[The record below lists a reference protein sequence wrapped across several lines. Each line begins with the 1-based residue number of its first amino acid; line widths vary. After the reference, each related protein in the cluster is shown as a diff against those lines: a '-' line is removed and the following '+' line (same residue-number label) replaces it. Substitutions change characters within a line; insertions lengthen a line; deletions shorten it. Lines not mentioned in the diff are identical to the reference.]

1 MIPKSLPAL
10 STFLGQWWCLGE
22 PLTSGVWGP
31 YGDGIKP
38 RVSWVKTC
46 AVLLISISI
55 DLRHFPAKVKKLTQ
69 EKKVICSRSYEE
81 FGEKQSP
88 QSGSWRPRAA
98 AAAALTAALR
108 LDCRQEPRMNSAK
121 TLPMVSV
128 HHVRLSYVLSLNC
141 HILLLSQEGQISYPW
156 KWSNEGW
163 LVLNKPLGSESL

>member
-1 MIPKSLPAL
+1 M
-10 STFLGQWWCLGE
+10 
-22 PLTSGVWGP
+22 
-31 YGDGIKP
+31 
-38 RVSWVKTC
+38 KTC

-98 AAAALTAALR
+98 AAVLTAALELNR
-108 LDCRQEPRMNSAK
+108 RQEPRMNSAK

-128 HHVRLSYVLSLNC
+128 SHVRLSYMLSLNC

-163 LVLNKPLGSESL
+163 LVLYKPLGSELL